1 MDKNLKKI
9 KDIALKAY
17 GLFGV
22 LYPVLQFYLLGKGIT
37 LPPLN
42 DWTTPI
48 QITGALALAQSAPVI
63 KKAE

>member
-1 MDKNLKKI
+1 MNKELEKV
-9 KDIALKAY
+9 KDMALKLY

-48 QITGALALAQSAPVI
+48 QITGALALAQAKPVVH
-63 KKAE
+63 K